1 MTSCYLFC
9 LTGIQRANRAAGV
22 DHGFLMRRC
31 VKNAPRPASASHI
44 DAGSGTAGVVSS
56 TTDYKPQLVKTT
68 AEKDYRDRLNPTG
81 HVNIHF
87 YTEKRPVTKNEYDL
101 ASPFTIDI
109 K

>member
-1 MTSCYLFC
+1 MNYF
-9 LTGIQRANRAAGV
+9 IV
-22 DHGFLMRRC
+22 DYQVMLNGQ
-31 VKNAPRPASASHI
+31 VKE
-44 DAGSGTAGVVSS
+44 SGTAGVVSS

-101 ASPFTIDI
+101 GSPFTIDI